1 MKEQQEQ
8 QKSAQIIVKALF
20 IIRVC
25 LWIVGLIPTIYWIYY
40 SFKLTS
46 DGIFDPF
53 EYADYLR
60 PVLYPC
66 LVITFA
72 ALCISFALHAISN
85 HIKEKH
91 GLK

>member
-8 QKSAQIIVKALF
+8 QKNAQKIVKALF
-20 IIRVC
+20 ILRIC
-25 LWIVGLIPTIYWIYY
+25 LWITALIPTIYWIYY

-66 LVITFA
+66 LVISFA

-85 HIKEKH
+85 R
-91 GLK
+91 LKAK

>member
-1 MKEQQEQ
+1 MKEPQNNT
-8 QKSAQIIVKALF
+8 QKIVKALF
-20 IIRVC
+20 IIRIC
-25 LWIVGLIPTIYWIYY
+25 LWITALIPTIYWIYY

-66 LVITFA
+66 LVISFI
-72 ALCISFALHAISN
+72 ALVISFILHAISN
-85 HIKEKH
+85 HLRNK
-91 GLK
+91 